1 MSMSERIRVLVV
13 DDSAL
18 MRKLIPAIL
27 ARDSSIEVVGTAMDG
42 AFALK
47 KIEELQPDVVTL
59 DLEMPRMDGMEMLR
73 LIMKRAPLPIIL
85 FSTHSK
91 EGGYATLKALALGAV
106 DFLAKPKD
114 AAAGHLEEIADQLI
128 AKIKVAKRAAKRKLP
143 PVTVVEELSRVTK
156 GARPT
161 LPPRRVIAVGISTGG
176 PNALQYMLSQIPG
189 DFLSTIVVV
198 QHMPEGF
205 TEMFAR
211 RLDECCPLEVHEAR
225 SGDLLIAGR
234 VLICPGNR
242 HIMVRRMPRGDMVVL
257 SDGLP
262 VNGHRP
268 SADVLFHSVAQEFGL
283 MAVGVLMTGMG
294 EDGAE
299 GLGAIKSA
307 GGMTIAQSEESCVV
321 SGMPRAAIL
330 KGYANKVIP
339 LEGLGT
345 FLVNHYG
352 ADKDLGEKADKDE
365 KTRKPEKSD
374 KIDPLEKTERAPV
387 SSHRS

>member
-1 MSMSERIRVLVV
+1 MSERIRVLVV

-59 DLEMPRMDGMEMLR
+59 DLEMPRMDGMETLR
-73 LIMKRAPLPIIL
+73 LIMRRAPLPVIL

-91 EGGYATLKALALGAV
+91 EGGYATLKALAMGAV

-114 AAAGHLEEIADQLI
+114 AAVGHLDQIADQLI
-128 AKIKVAKRAAKRKLP
+128 AKIKVAKRAAGRKLP
-143 PVTVVEELSRVTK
+143 PAIIEESAAPKK

-161 LPPRRVIAVGISTGG
+161 LPPRRVIAIGISTGG
-176 PNALQYMLSQIPG
+176 PNALQFVLSQIPA
-189 DFLSTIVVV
+189 DFLSTILVV

-205 TEMFAR
+205 TEMFAK
-211 RLDECCPLEVHEAR
+211 RLDECCALEVHEAR
-225 SGDLLIAGR
+225 SGDLLLAGR

-242 HIMVRRMPRGDMVVL
+242 HMMVRRMPRGDMVIL

-268 SADVLFHSVAQEFGL
+268 SADVLFHSVAQEFAL
-283 MAVGVLMTGMG
+283 TSVGILMTGMG
-294 EDGAE
+294 DDGAE
-299 GLGAIKSA
+299 GLGAIKAA
-307 GGMTIAQSEESCVV
+307 GGMTIAQSEDTCVV
-321 SGMPRAAIL
+321 SGMPRAAII
-330 KGYANKVIP
+330 KGYANKIIP
-339 LEGLGT
+339 LDGLAAY
-345 FLVNHYG
+345 LVSNYG
-352 ADKDLGEKADKDE
+352 AIEKIEKNEKLDKHDKNEKLDKN
-365 KTRKPEKSD
+365 D
-374 KIDPLEKTERAPV
+374 KHEKTERTSV
-387 SSHRS
+387 TSQRS